1 MLKKKSIK
9 TFISENVELCY
20 QIRNFLLRGNLIKF
34 GQSLDKSWKLK
45 RKFSSKISNDYLD
58 EIYEGSLDNGAI
70 GGKLLG
76 AGGGGFFLFFVP
88 PFKRIEFVRYLT
100 QKNLKIR
107 SFKFDDQ
114 GLLSWNVRENFN

>member
-1 MLKKKSIK
+1 MYWSKIDKLFLN
-9 TFISENVELCY
+9 FITEESDTEMI
-20 QIRNFLLRGNLIKF
+20 QMMHRNHA
-34 GQSLDKSWKLK
+34 
-45 RKFSSKISNDYLD
+45 KISNDYLD

>member
-1 MLKKKSIK
+1 M
-9 TFISENVELCY
+9 
-20 QIRNFLLRGNLIKF
+20 
-34 GQSLDKSWKLK
+34 K

-58 EIYEGSLDNGAI
+58 EIYEGCLVNGAI

-100 QKNLKIR
+100 KKNLKIR

-114 GLLSWNVRENFN
+114 GLLSWNVRENLN